1 MAIALAWPQSA
12 FAWPFEALSEVSLPG
27 APLRAVALAADG
39 SGRLQIASASGA
51 SAVSLLTGAVTALE
65 VGPAP
70 SSPVVSVQTSLDDDD
85 LPELVSL
92 APGFLSIQASGVSTA
107 VQHRVGVGFS
117 ELLAGD
123 VDGDGCGDVVLVD
136 RALGRAQLIRSTAC
150 AGVPLHIGPS
160 DPLTYRDRV
169 RYGARDDYA
178 AVAPRYDDS
187 PLDGRAPSFLGIELP
202 PILGAS
208 AVTPAERLARQ
219 RYMLVGTGWV
229 YGGSARPDTHTVPIF
244 PAISVGM
251 EWGGPRFRAY
261 TGIDS
266 GGLFYWVN
274 DDNVGGAHLLDL
286 SLGVAAGSPRFRAG
300 PFVTGGLYSVGAGL
314 RAVLTPWRVSPT
326 ELGGLEARLTWFT
339 PATGEVML
347 LYVWSE
353 ARRAPSQGRRSTHLP
368 ATGVVPGGPI
378 VCSRLGAGLGAALS
392 ASGTGEAWE
401 FVGSGQPIAVG
412 GSPLVSVSCD
422 MGGEHAGAMV
432 SAQIAPLLRY
442 LTGNGQ
448 AQHHLGTVS
457 MGWMV
462 GSPGVR
468 FGPVATIGFWEAQ
481 AGARAVADVWV
492 DREGLHHRVEL
503 RAGLLTSSVGAGEAS
518 LAYVVSYDPRGKP
531 SGS

>member
-1 MAIALAWPQSA
+1 MRAERTMARSFQ
-12 FAWPFEALSEVSLPG
+12 VSG
-27 APLRAVALAADG
+27 SLAANE
-39 SGRLQIASASGA
+39 L
-51 SAVSLLTGAVTALE
+51 
-65 VGPAP
+65 
-70 SSPVVSVQTSLDDDD
+70 
-85 LPELVSL
+85 LPENRPFLIGERLNAQGSL
-92 APGFLSIQASGVSTA
+92 KVK
-107 VQHRVGVGFS
+107 
-117 ELLAGD
+117 ELL
-123 VDGDGCGDVVLVD
+123 L
-136 RALGRAQLIRSTAC
+136 
-150 AGVPLHIGPS
+150 
-160 DPLTYRDRV
+160 
-169 RYGARDDYA
+169 
-178 AVAPRYDDS
+178 
-187 PLDGRAPSFLGIELP
+187 
-202 PILGAS
+202 
-208 AVTPAERLARQ
+208 AENWNA
-219 RYMLVGTGWV
+219 LVGIAQGQ
-229 YGGSARPDTHTVPIF
+229 ADT
-244 PAISVGM
+244 
-251 EWGGPRFRAY
+251 
-261 TGIDS
+261 
-266 GGLFYWVN
+266 
-274 DDNVGGAHLLDL
+274 GAHLLDL